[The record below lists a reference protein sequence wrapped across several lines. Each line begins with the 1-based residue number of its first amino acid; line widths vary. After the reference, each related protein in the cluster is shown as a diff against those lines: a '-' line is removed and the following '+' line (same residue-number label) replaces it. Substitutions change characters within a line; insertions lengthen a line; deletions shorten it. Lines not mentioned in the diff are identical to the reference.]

1 MKIINRQIEKELRK
15 MAAVYPV
22 ITITGPR
29 QSGKTTLAK
38 YVFPDKP
45 YFSFENPDT
54 CDLAKNDPK
63 GFLNQLPEGAILD
76 EIQNASHL
84 ISYIQTI
91 VDEKEVSGMF
101 ILTGSNQFLL
111 LNRANQS
118 LAGRTAILKLLPL
131 SFQEV
136 KFHKKGYEI
145 DDLLYNGFYPA
156 IYSKNRGATKSYS
169 FYYQTYLEKDVR
181 ELINLKNLSLFKTF
195 IKLCAGRV
203 GQIFNASKLANETG
217 VSVPTIKSWISILEA
232 SYVIYLL
239 PPWYDNISKRL
250 IKSPKLYFYDVGLAS
265 YLLGVR
271 NKRHLIAHPLRG
283 SLFENMIVSELL
295 NTYFNRGADIDL
307 YYFRDS
313 NGNEIDLLIPDGQD
327 LIPIEIKSSETFHNQ
342 FLRGIH
348 YIDKIYSSRIK
359 KSYIIYGGTAEQKI
373 SKTLLLNYWKTSE
386 CSPS

>member
-1 MKIINRQIEKELRK
+1 MKIINRQIEKELRI
-15 MAAVYPV
+15 MAAAYPV

-63 GFLNQLPEGAILD
+63 GFLNHLPEGAILD

-91 VDEKEVSGMF
+91 VDEKEINGMF

-111 LNRANQS
+111 LNKVNQS

-131 SFQEV
+131 SFQEIES
-136 KFHKKGYEI
+136 HKKGYEI

-156 IYSKNRGATKSYS
+156 IYSKNREATKSYS

-283 SLFENMIVSELL
+283 NLFENMIVSELL
-295 NTYFNRGADIDL
+295 KTNFNRGADIDL

-342 FLRGIH
+342 FLKGIH
-348 YIDKIYSSRIK
+348 YIDRIYSSRIK
-359 KSYIIYGGTAEQKI
+359 KSYILYGGNVEQKI
-373 SKTLLLNYWKTSE
+373 NKTSLLNYWKTSK
-386 CSPS
+386 CTPI